1 MIHLR
6 NILKPHNAWLH
17 CKIICSLMVVLI
29 TLQSTLVMKNS
40 HICDA
45 TNKNISDQHLQTKL
59 AFTDHFSDK
68 KSILN
73 QEISHDEC
81 LDCNCNA
88 CPCCS
93 HIVLSLVS
101 IKHYFSM
108 LTLSIFDL
116 KSSQID
122 TPYYTISRP
131 PKHLDIYIS

>member
-1 MIHLR
+1 MIDLR
-6 NILKPHNAWLH
+6 NILKPQNAWQH
-17 CKIICSLMVVLI
+17 CKMLCYLMVLLI

-45 TNKNISDQHLQTKL
+45 TNKNFSNQHLQTKL
-59 AFTDHFSDK
+59 AFTEQVSDK
-68 KSILN
+68 KSILK

-101 IKHYFSM
+101 IKYYFSM
-108 LTLSIFDL
+108 LTLSISDL
-116 KSSQID
+116 ESSQID

-131 PKHLDIYIS
+131 PKPLDIYIS